1 MKVVEDDGVSV
12 RARVALQ
19 ARMVGRNIR
28 MSVPDGVRIHS
39 RPQPGRRA
47 GPTNDTAASVNRVVA
62 SPAVEPGQRIGDQPA
77 DVG

>member
-28 MSVPDGVRIHS
+28 MSVQDGVRIHS
-39 RPQPGRRA
+39 RHSLAAKPA
-47 GPTNDTAASVNRVVA
+47 PTNDTAASVNRVVA